1 MSDLPGK
8 KGPNINLLMHRFR
21 ILVPVSFGS
30 QSDRA
35 LKQAKSIALQVNS
48 MITCVHVIDHPALIS
63 GTLFSREK
71 EQKVRLDAELKLAS
85 KVDAILSGHDSV
97 LYELIVTSGKVY
109 RKILE
114 KATELDTDLIIMG
127 RFDANDSN
135 KHYLG
140 PNLKKVI
147 ERSAVPVLTIQD
159 SKYHLFAK
167 MMVVLDLSAPVSLQL
182 AKTIEL
188 AEKLKATVTVVS
200 VLCPGGS
207 GLEAAYNKRLI
218 EIKNLFAQYDIL
230 CRVKLII
237 SDKKASDQ
245 LLSYSLRHHP
255 DMLVLM
261 TQEESDTANLAIG
274 SVANELVRRSE
285 FPVLTMTPVIHKEL
299 YPFRSLFGSINDPI
313 DRYDLNDQVTMTN

>member
-1 MSDLPGK
+1 
-8 KGPNINLLMHRFR
+8 MHRFR

-35 LKQAKSIALQVNS
+35 LKQARSIALQVNS
-48 MITCVHVIDHPALIS
+48 MITCVHVIDQSARIG
-63 GTLFSREK
+63 GTVFSREK
-71 EQKVRLDAELKLAS
+71 EQKVRLEAELNLAS

-127 RFDANDSN
+127 RFDANGRN

-140 PNLKKVI
+140 PNVKRII

-159 SKYHLFAK
+159 TQYHPFRH
-167 MMVVLDLSAPVSLQL
+167 MMVALDLSAPVSLQL

-188 AEKLKATVTVVS
+188 AEKLKATVTAVS
-200 VLCPGGS
+200 ILYPGGS
-207 GLEAAYNKRLI
+207 RLEEAYNKRLL
-218 EIKNLFAQYDIL
+218 EIKDLFAQYDIF
-230 CRVKLII
+230 CRIKLII
-237 SDKKASDQ
+237 SDKKVSDQ
-245 LLSYSLRHHP
+245 LLSCSLRQHP

-261 TQEESDTANLAIG
+261 TQEESDTADLAIG
-274 SVANELVRRSE
+274 SVANELVCRAE

-313 DRYDLNDQVTMTN
+313 DRYDLNNQVKMTN